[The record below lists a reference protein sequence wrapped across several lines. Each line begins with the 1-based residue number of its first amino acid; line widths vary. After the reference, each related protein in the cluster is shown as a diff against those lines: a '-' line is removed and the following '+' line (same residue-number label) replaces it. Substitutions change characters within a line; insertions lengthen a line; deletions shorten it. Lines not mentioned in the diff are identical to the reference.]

1 MSSSSYREGMGFDDG
16 NRTRVGDKR
25 DGEKKRWRKRRME
38 EKTDRLE
45 RERWK
50 G

>member
-1 MSSSSYREGMGFDDG
+1 MSRSSYREGMGLGDG
-16 NRTRVGDKR
+16 NRTRVGEQK
-25 DGEKKRWRKRRME
+25 GWRKKKWRKKRME
-38 EKTDRLE
+38 EKTDRSE